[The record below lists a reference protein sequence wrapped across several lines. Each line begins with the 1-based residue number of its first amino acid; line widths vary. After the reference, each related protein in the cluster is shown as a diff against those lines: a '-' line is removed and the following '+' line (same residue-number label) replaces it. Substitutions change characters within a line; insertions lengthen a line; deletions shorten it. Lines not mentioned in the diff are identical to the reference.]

1 LRPNTSPPFAHRT
14 IYCAPDPSAT
24 LVLADAHAGPARRLL
39 PSPPITASPL
49 AHTTCGLR
57 QLLLAL
63 DALANPSRTPTT
75 LQTML
80 RFLSALLLALLCA
93 TARQSSRS
101 FPSLFVVR
109 SLDEEPRSPCGGLS
123 SCAGEIPLLSPSL
136 LSRASSLC
144 SPGRAA
150 SGRVRSAW
158 SFEASARNPY
168 ACPFWRVWTCCILR
182 GAAHRVVLAPAVLP
196 LLVARPL
203 RGPASRD
210 RLSPPLATVLF
221 PLAPA
226 SRQPL
231 IDEARPRRAPSGPL
245 IPCSSL
251 DPRATR

>member
-39 PSPPITASPL
+39 PSPPITAPPL
-49 AHTTCGLR
+49 APTTCGLR

-75 LQTML
+75 LQTVL

-93 TARQSSRS
+93 TARRSSRS
-101 FPSLFVVR
+101 FPSLCVVR

-123 SCAGEIPLLSPSL
+123 SCAGKIPLLSPSL

-144 SPGRAA
+144 SPGQAA

-168 ACPFWRVWTCCILR
+168 ACPFGVF
-182 GAAHRVVLAPAVLP
+182 GHAAFSVGLLTAPCW
-196 LLVARPL
+196 PL
-203 RGPASRD
+203 RCCLSWWRGLCAVRPAATDFLLPWPRSSFPSRL
-210 RLSPPLATVLF
+210 RPG
-221 PLAPA
+221 
-226 SRQPL
+226 SR
-231 IDEARPRRAPSGPL
+231 
-245 IPCSSL
+245 
-251 DPRATR
+251 